1 MSTPM
6 GVSNVAGRPSS
17 VAAPWDWTFKSHPW
31 EFMVKLLSD
40 ELIKSQLCKNPRFYK
55 DQTKFWSKGKIDRS
69 KPRFCRFCK
78 CDLRYRFLNMKYVA
92 QFIPFINIFTFFV
105 ISFIH
110 GNISW
115 YCKQLIL
122 RTKNFLQCNQMSS
135 EIWLSLFSISSQLI
149 YILHWTETYFWW
161 PYE

>member
-55 DQTKFWSKGKIDRS
+55 DQANFGSKFIVLTLSFAGFVIVIYVISSWTWKILHNTIHSFYKHIYRTSVITTRGYYHFDGSSAEGTNQERILFKS
-69 KPRFCRFCK
+69 RHYWKLAKIGPQK
-78 CDLRYRFLNMKYVA
+78 CDNLMK
-92 QFIPFINIFTFFV
+92 IT
-105 ISFIH
+105 
-110 GNISW
+110 
-115 YCKQLIL
+115 IL
-122 RTKNFLQCNQMSS
+122 QYKNG
-135 EIWLSLFSISSQLI
+135 
-149 YILHWTETYFWW
+149 
-161 PYE
+161 